1 VFRAA
6 STREEEPMSAADDS
20 RDKRGVFG
28 RLWARF
34 GEVAKHLGI
43 VAEEDVREALEHQKK
58 RKRARH
64 PHKKIGEILVET
76 GKIGDAH
83 VEKILAKQKAARSDK
98 KKVKAAA
105 KTKKKAKK
113 AAKKTKKKVKK
124 AKKRLAPATFPRSR

>member
-1 VFRAA
+1 
-6 STREEEPMSAADDS
+6 MSAADDS
-20 RDKRGVFG
+20 RDRKGVFG

-43 VAEEDVREALEHQKK
+43 VGEEDVREALEHQKK
-58 RKRARH
+58 RKRARD
-64 PHKKIGEILVET
+64 PHKKIGEILVEK

-83 VEKILAKQKAARSDK
+83 VAEILAKQKAARPDT

-113 AAKKTKKKVKK
+113 PKGKAKKAAKKK
-124 AKKRLAPATFPRSR
+124 AKKKAKRR